1 MALFTQFILAARIF
15 LAKKNPSSFS
25 LFREQSFA
33 ATHSSNVKF
42 LKRAK
47 KQGYHNIHI
56 HLYLIPF
63 LKDTRLKINPLRLR
77 VDFKVT

>member
-1 MALFTQFILAARIF
+1 MIAMALFTQFILAPRIF
-15 LAKKNPSSFS
+15 LAKKNPSPLS

-33 ATHSSNVKF
+33 ATHSLKVKL

-56 HLYLIPF
+56 HFYLIFF
-63 LKDTRLKINPLRLR
+63 LQDTRLIL
-77 VDFKVT
+77 FA